1 MHCFW
6 FFSTMHDVVHDV
18 VYKQSPCCEMVCS
31 FLDGFY
37 ARKDVSRSSAAHSR
51 HNTDK
56 HKWEMNLFER
66 AGGASSCRTRCA
78 VHLLCKYKYLPMWCQ
93 GFTMQQT
100 QLLNTV
106 VYSIW
111 ARRNLQSKQWI
122 INKMSYWL
130 IDLYARQSGFLPL
143 HTHHFN
149 FSHNNSP
156 DCDSCISRSISDF
169 SLYLWT
175 SSWVCLHN
183 LRLRRAADCFCYG
196 SDSHNVLEDDFIKT
210 GFTPL
215 PQIINLCFTLSITDS
230 TFITQRFC

>member
-1 MHCFW
+1 MSADHLQHIHVRTLINTNGKWTSLKEPVAHRAAEQDVLSIYCVNI
-6 FFSTMHDVVHDV
+6 STCQCGVKVL
-18 VYKQSPCCEMVCS
+18 PC
-31 FLDGFY
+31 
-37 ARKDVSRSSAAHSR
+37 SR
-51 HNTDK
+51 
-56 HKWEMNLFER
+56 
-66 AGGASSCRTRCA
+66 
-78 VHLLCKYKYLPMWCQ
+78 
-93 GFTMQQT
+93 

-111 ARRNLQSKQWI
+111 ARHNLQSKQWI

-130 IDLYARQSGFLPL
+130 IDLYARQSGFLPP

-149 FSHNNSP
+149 LSHNNSP
-156 DCDSCISRSISDF
+156 DCDSRISRSISDF
-169 SLYLWT
+169 SLHLWT

-196 SDSHNVLEDDFIKT
+196 SDSHNVSEDGFIKK